1 MTDETTAMATTRT
14 GPVSGQERR
23 SPIEW
28 LRAQREHRA
37 HLFLLAIML
46 LASIAVIDFQTWL
59 VLTISGVAMGAVLF
73 LMASGMTLTFG
84 LMSVLNLAHGAFISL
99 GAYAGAT
106 VLLFWMN
113 DQASASSIWLN
124 LASVV
129 PALLFALLVASV
141 IG

>member
-1 MTDETTAMATTRT
+1 DFHVT
-14 GPVSGQERR
+14 GVQTCAL
-23 SPIEW
+23 PI
-28 LRAQREHRA
+28 
-37 HLFLLAIML
+37 
-46 LASIAVIDFQTWL
+46 S
-59 VLTISGVAMGAVLF
+59 
-73 LMASGMTLTFG
+73 SGMTLTFG
-84 LMSVLNLAHGAFISL
+84 LMNVLNLAHGAFISL

-141 IG
+141 IGWRSEERRVGQTMSPAL

>member
-1 MTDETTAMATTRT
+1 MTEETTAMPLSET
-14 GPVSGQERR
+14 GSGSERERR

-28 LRAQREHRA
+28 LRDQREHRA

-46 LASIAVIDFQTWL
+46 LASIAVIDFRTWL

-99 GAYAGAT
+99 GAFAGGT
-106 VLLFWMN
+106 VLAFWL
-113 DQASASSIWLN
+113 DGFASSPSFLTN
-124 LASVV
+124 
-129 PALLFALLVASV
+129 LVA
-141 IG
+141 IIPGLR